1 MDVSSHLEQALRQFA
16 TDAVRCGQVM
26 RDLLAED
33 AWAFREA
40 AVQSLDSFEE
50 GAGYTCLLRLLG
62 DADLIVPCLLESASR
77 DKVKLP
83 QILSATQRIYPL
95 FQVKLGDLLARC
107 PEQVRPEQERLFL
120 QGFHL
125 IEASSS
131 KLINLRLLKR
141 LLDSPNGRI
150 RSKAARMLGQ
160 DSSSPHWLSEVLTDS
175 DARVRAN
182 AVEALWNVDVPE
194 VVGYYHQAVMDPV
207 PRVAANALVGLYLAG
222 KAEALAGIDAM
233 ARDEDAGR
241 RASATWAMGRTGDRR
256 FITGLKRLIKD
267 EHPLV
272 RTNAIRAATRIRKV
286 PGHLNPAT
294 AGDLV
299 VVQATIGLVRFVL
312 AVGTNSPP
320 PEIRPLDTILEI
332 NNNPVFNYTLEEFTA
347 PDRKAVALVAPNLAA
362 RRLPFME
369 SFCRATLARRP
380 DDTWVVVPYVVSSGS
395 QATKPVDSRLPWLRD
410 NAALQRVF
418 CLRSPI
424 DDGPG
429 GLFHTVLLC
438 QQTLQKMKFERHVVL
453 LGPDAETEAGS
464 PELLAQIQ
472 ELAAKEKIA
481 IHAVLGDEPSATT
494 TMIREFCRS
503 TGGLTASSQ
512 SPAALDSVMRGL
524 TAHHM
529 LRYQSAGSAVGSA
542 VLAIDSE
549 YAVAKTALTLQAL

>member
-1 MDVSSHLEQALRQFA
+1 MDVSSHLEQTLRQFA
-16 TDAVRCGQVM
+16 TDAVRCGQAM
-26 RDLLAED
+26 RDLLAQD

-62 DADLIVPCLLESASR
+62 DADLIVPCLLEAASR

-95 FQVKLGDLLARC
+95 FQVKLGDLLSRC

-160 DSSSPHWLSEVLTDS
+160 DSSSPYWLSEVLSDS

-182 AVEALWNVDVPE
+182 AIEALWHVDVPE
-194 VVGYYHQAVMDPV
+194 VVGYYQHAAMDPV

-256 FITGLKRLIKD
+256 FIAGLKRLIKD

-272 RTNAIRAATRIRKV
+272 RTNAIRAATRIRKA

-299 VVQATIGLVRFVL
+299 VVQATNGLIRFVL
-312 AVGTNSPP
+312 AVGANSLQ
-320 PEIRPLDTILEI
+320 PEIHPLDTSLEI
-332 NNNPVFNYTLEEFTA
+332 DNNPVLNYSLEECKA
-347 PDRKAVALVAPNLAA
+347 PERKAVALLAPNLAA
-362 RRLPFME
+362 RRLPLME
-369 SFCRATLARRP
+369 SFSKATLARRP
-380 DDTWVVVPYVVSSGS
+380 DDTWVVVPYAISGGS
-395 QATKPVDSRLPWLRD
+395 ETAKPPGSRLAWLRD
-410 NAALQRVF
+410 NTALQRVF
-418 CLRSPI
+418 CARGPI
-424 DDGPG
+424 EDGSE

-438 QQTLQKMKFERHVVL
+438 QQTLQKMKFERHAVL
-453 LGPDAETEAGS
+453 LVPDAETEAGS

-472 ELAAKEKIA
+472 ELAAKEKIT
-481 IHAVLGDEPSATT
+481 IHAVLGDEPSATA
-494 TMIREFCRS
+494 TMIRDLCRA

-512 SPAALDSVMRGL
+512 IAAALDSLMRGL

-529 LRYQSAGSAVGSA
+529 LRYQATESAAGSA
-542 VLAIDSE
+542 VLAVDSE
-549 YAVAKTALTLQAL
+549 YAVAKTELSLQPL